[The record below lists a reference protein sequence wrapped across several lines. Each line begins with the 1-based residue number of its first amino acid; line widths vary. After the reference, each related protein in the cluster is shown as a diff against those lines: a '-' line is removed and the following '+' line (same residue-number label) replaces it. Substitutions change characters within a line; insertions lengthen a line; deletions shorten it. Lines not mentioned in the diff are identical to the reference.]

1 MLILRVHCSHRGTDC
16 VEQIWVYGNSYES
29 TLVAVVVPDKKEL
42 TGWAKD
48 NGVDGDFEALVNNPK
63 ARTLPFPPVPLINN
77 GLMKPLQLFLWICS

>member
-1 MLILRVHCSHRGTDC
+1 MLILRLRCSHRGTDC

-48 NGVDGDFEALVNNPK
+48 NGVDGDFEALVKNPK
-63 ARTLPFPPVPLINN
+63 ARTLALPPVPLIKN
-77 GLMKPLQLFLWICS
+77 GLMKPLQLFVWMRS